1 MLLEDG
7 VKTTMSKKVCM
18 RDNETLKWIHDGIR
32 YCLHIQ
38 QDEEPMNP
46 RKDFDNLTTM
56 ACFHRRYILGDLDRG
71 TKEEE
76 FWRDMVQV
84 HVPNSDVYDAVINKK
99 LGHFWAEKED
109 EDKFSIFE
117 DSVGLIISKICKEGF
132 KFWLLDELEVKDCMT
147 LLEPYAAWMPLWLYD
162 HSGIS
167 ISCGERV
174 YPYNDAW
181 DSSCVGWIIALKEN
195 VINLPDANENN
206 WREVA
211 NKIMKNDVLV
221 YDECLTGDVYGFT
234 LLSRKDENDTWEEI
248 DSCWG
253 FYGSDIL
260 SNGISDNVGNG
271 LAEAISSGA
280 YKMGEAKLHTVSYY
294 TY

>member
-1 MLLEDG
+1 
-7 VKTTMSKKVCM
+7 MSKKVCM

-46 RKDFDNLTTM
+46 RKDFDNLTIM
-56 ACFHRRYILGDLDRG
+56 ACFHKRYILGDLKSG
-71 TKEEE
+71 TKEEV
-76 FWRDMVQV
+76 FWLNMVQAY
-84 HVPNSDVYDAVINKK
+84 VPDSDVYDAVINKK

-109 EDKFSIFE
+109 ENRFSIYE
-117 DSVGLIISKICKEGF
+117 DSMGLLVSKICKEDF
-132 KFWLLDELEVKDCMT
+132 KYWLLDELEIIDCMA
-147 LLEPYAAWMPLWLYD
+147 LLKPYAAWMPLWLYD
-162 HSGIS
+162 HSGLS

-174 YPYNDAW
+174 YPYNDEW
-181 DSSCVGWIIALKEN
+181 DSSCVGWIVALKEN
-195 VINLPDANENN
+195 VINLPDVNENN
-206 WREVA
+206 WKEA
-211 NKIMKNDVLV
+211 ACKIMKNDVLV
-221 YDECLTGDVYGFT
+221 YDEYLTRDVYGFT

-271 LAEAISSGA
+271 LAEAIFSGA